1 LTENAKKGPRRIE
14 DWRRTEEPAAA
25 ESALSLAPRTEL
37 RVLRHAVARGFV
49 AWDDLEA
56 IADRVSRR
64 SADGRPATGSWLH
77 ALIEAGRLSPEL
89 VSELAAAVSGTIE
102 PAAEPAPKAPP
113 TLDLGR
119 PASRP
124 SRPLLD
130 GLDGSLADWERYQMV
145 SYLGAGGMG
154 TVYKAFDPSLMR
166 FVALKF
172 LHRNDTEEAE
182 RFLREARVQ
191 ARIDHPHVGQVF
203 EVGEAPGSRPYIAM
217 QLIAGDTLDV
227 ALADQP
233 PETVARVM
241 RDVALAVHAGH
252 RLGLIHRDLKP
263 GNILVSRRATGSLHP
278 YVVDFGLAHDLEDP
292 TVAKSRSLVGTPAY
306 LAPEQARGATPDRR
320 TDVYS
325 LGVVLYELLSGHP
338 PFSGNTVAE
347 TLVAILEQ
355 APQRLEQRVPHLSRD
370 LAAIAAKC
378 LEKNPADRYD
388 SARALAE
395 DLGRFLDGLPVE
407 ARHLGRGA
415 RLLRWAQKNRRMVA
429 VATVAALALGGS
441 AGLNLRTRAEA
452 QKRAELAQQFGQ
464 RVRQLVADL
473 RFESLLPLHD
483 TTSFRR
489 DVRQR
494 MTTIEQEMVRLS
506 PLADGPGHHA
516 LGMAY
521 WALQEAAPAAEHLER
536 AWRAGQRTP
545 EVATSLALALGHLSS
560 RALLETDRPL
570 PSDAARKALADELA
584 ELYRKPALAYLRESS
599 ERLGASA
606 APELHALL
614 ALYEGRFSEA
624 LELVRSSVI
633 TTPWLYQGSLIEAE
647 ALLAQA
653 DQALEAGRRGEG
665 VALLEAAGA
674 VYSRVLSIA
683 RSDAAVHAAEC
694 GRRFK
699 LLQVQIA
706 ADEPAAVATRNDALA
721 QCDVALVASPDLAE
735 AHSKK
740 AGIHTRW
747 AEAMSRRGE
756 DPEPEIDRAIAAAR
770 AAIAIEPEEPNA
782 YGHLTLAHR
791 LRARWKLAR
800 GLPADGD
807 LDLAIAT
814 AEQAVTLAQST
825 SQGFNLLG
833 NAVLTR
839 AGATQARG
847 LDPRPDLVRAAAAY
861 DRSIELFDRNA
872 GAHTNL
878 GNVWKMRAEYELG
891 RGVDPT
897 PALERAV
904 QSFRR
909 AVALTPDSA
918 PFHNNLGNAHLTRGE
933 FLETT
938 GGDGGPAF
946 DEAIEHYRAAIE
958 RRPGYAI
965 AHWNLADAERRRAA
979 RDLRRGDDPEPAVA
993 RGFAALA
1000 EAERLNPSDPDNAL
1014 ERARLEQLVA
1024 RGRPGAEGL
1033 AALDRADRVLVALR
1047 RGQPDHPS
1055 AAILAGELALDRAA
1069 RTTGRERSAALAAG
1083 FAAAVRALEL
1093 APDSLDALVL
1103 RGLLTAQRREL
1114 ATAAADR
1121 ADLARQAAADLRR
1134 ALDTNPFLASRLSAP
1149 LAALV
1154 EAGESSG

>member
-14 DWRRTEEPAAA
+14 DWRRTEQPAAA

-89 VSELAAAVSGTIE
+89 VSELAAAVSETIE
-102 PAAEPAPKAPP
+102 AVAEPAPKAPP

-124 SRPLLD
+124 SQPLLD
-130 GLDGSLADWERYQMV
+130 GLDGSLANWERYQMV

-191 ARIDHPHVGQVF
+191 ARLDHPHVGQVF
-203 EVGEAPGSRPYIAM
+203 EVGEAPGGRPYIAM
-217 QLIAGDTLDV
+217 QLIAGDTLEV

-325 LGVVLYELLSGHP
+325 LGVVLYELLSGRP
-338 PFSGNTVAE
+338 PFSGSTVAE

-355 APQRLEQRVPHLSRD
+355 EPQRLEQRVPHLSRD
-370 LAAIAAKC
+370 LAAITAKC
-378 LEKNPADRYD
+378 LEKNAADRYD

-395 DLGRFLDGLPVE
+395 DLGRFLDGLPVQ
-407 ARHLGRGA
+407 ARHLGRSA

-429 VATVAALALGGS
+429 VVAMAALALGGS
-441 AGLNLRTRAEA
+441 AGLHLRTRAEA

-464 RVRQLVADL
+464 HVRQLVADL

-494 MTTIEQEMVRLS
+494 MTAIEQEMARLS

-599 ERLGASA
+599 ERLGAAA

-614 ALYEGRFSEA
+614 ALYEGRFAEA

-665 VALLEAAGA
+665 VALLVAAGA

-706 ADEPAAVATRNDALA
+706 ADEPEAATTRDEALA

-747 AEAMSRRGE
+747 AEAQSRRGE
-756 DPEPEIDRAIAAAR
+756 DPEPEIDRAITAAR

-800 GLPADGD
+800 GLPADDD

-878 GNVWKMRAEYELG
+878 GNVWKMRAEYESG

-965 AHWNLADAERRRAA
+965 AHWNLADAERRHAA

-1024 RGRPGAEGL
+1024 RDRPGAQGL

-1047 RGQPDHPS
+1047 RGQPDHSS

-1069 RTTGRERSAALAAG
+1069 RTTGRERRAAIAAG
-1083 FAAAVRALEL
+1083 FAAAIRALEL

-1103 RGLLTAQRREL
+1103 RALLTAQRREL
-1114 ATAAADR
+1114 ATAASER
-1121 ADLARQAAADLRR
+1121 AELARQAAADLRR

-1149 LAALV
+1149 LAALA